1 MAHATLAHAVESN
14 SARAALARH
23 AGMRKISFTSVV
35 AGTLVAYGAFA
46 VLLAGAAAI
55 AEAVGFDTDLTTSEW
70 RDLGAVGAAVVSVVL
85 LLCYLFGG
93 YVAGRMARRAGAV
106 NGAMVFVVGLLVA
119 LGIAGLVNVFTDGDV
134 ILSELRALGIPTS
147 GDEWR
152 DVATLAGAGSLL
164 AMLFGAVLGGRIG
177 ERWHAKLL
185 TRAADPTYGPEAEER
200 AASERH
206 RDALRDAQARAAERH
221 DEADDH
227 VRHAMAATTAVPAPG
242 WYEETSAD
250 RPDGRLATEG
260 EEGGGPRHRVRAHK

>member
-23 AGMRKISFTSVV
+23 AGMKKISFTSVV

-46 VLLAGAAAI
+46 VMLAGAAAA

-70 RDLGAVGAAVVSVVL
+70 RDLGAAGAAVVSVVL

-119 LGIAGLVNVFTDGDV
+119 LGIAGVVNVFTDGDV
-134 ILSELRALGIPTS
+134 ILSELRELGIPTS

-164 AMLFGAVLGGRIG
+164 AMLLGSILGGRIG

-185 TRAADPTYGPEAEER
+185 MRAADPTYGPESEER
-200 AASERH
+200 AAAERH
-206 RDALRDAQARAAERH
+206 RNALRRAEERAAERH
-221 DEADDH
+221 DEADDQ
-227 VRHAMAATTAVPAPG
+227 VRHATAAAAVPASG
-242 WYEETSAD
+242 WYEETSSARLDGPPATDGD
-250 RPDGRLATEG
+250 RDR
-260 EEGGGPRHRVRAHK
+260 GPRHRIRAAK